1 MRYRSLGSTGLEV
14 SEISLGTW
22 AMASTAYGQTDDR
35 RGIDAIHAALDTGIN
50 FFDTAPLYGTKQQDG
65 ISEIIL
71 GKGLAEK
78 RKDVIIS
85 TKFGRKPSDDFKPF
99 LNKAYALQSV
109 EESLQRLG
117 TDYIDVLFF
126 HSPFSPSEIND
137 DVWEAMDQ
145 LQQQGKARVI
155 GHSISMFKDTE
166 QMARQWATDRKIQCV
181 QVVYSLMNRESQ
193 SLIKDLGDQGVGV
206 VARES
211 LANGYLTGTVT
222 KDTVWPQ
229 GHLNSRDTRE
239 EIHERVDYVEQL
251 KYLVRGE
258 IKTLPQAALR
268 WVLDCP
274 QVSTV
279 LSGAMTS
286 EQILDSAAA
295 TMAEGFTAEEH
306 AKAVALHPRDFEA
319 A

>member
-1 MRYRSLGSTGLEV
+1 MRYRAFGSTGLEV

-22 AMASTAYGQTDDR
+22 AMSSTAYGETDDSK
-35 RGIDAIHAALDTGIN
+35 GIAAIHAALDAGIN
-50 FFDTAPLYGTKQQDG
+50 FYDTAPLYGTKEQDG

-71 GKGLAEK
+71 GKGLGSK
-78 RKDVIIS
+78 RKDVLIA
-85 TKFGRKPSDDFKPF
+85 TKFGRKPSDDYKPF
-99 LNKAYALQSV
+99 FNQAYALQSV

-126 HSPFSPSEIND
+126 HSPFSPNEIDD
-137 DVWEAMDQ
+137 DVWLAMDR
-145 LQQQGKARVI
+145 LQSQGKVRLI
-155 GHSISMFKDTE
+155 GHSVSMFQDTQ
-166 QMARQWATDRKIQCV
+166 QMSRDWADDRKIQCV

-193 SLIKDLGDQGVGV
+193 QFIQDMGKQGIGV

-222 KDTVWPQ
+222 RDTVWPE
-229 GHLNSRDTRE
+229 GHLNSRHSSE
-239 EIHERVDYVEQL
+239 ENTERVDYVDQL
-251 KYLVRGE
+251 KYLVRDE
-258 IKTLPQAALR
+258 IKTMPQAALR

-279 LSGAMTS
+279 LSGAMNTD
-286 EQILDSAAA
+286 QILDCAAA
-295 TMAEGFTAEEH
+295 SMAQGFTEEEH
-306 AKAVALHPRDFEA
+306 AKAALLHKRDYEA